1 MRSGGALGMA
11 LRRSVARRGRASA
24 PLDPEAE
31 ERSIYVVEGEVNIA
45 ARHSMGAAP
54 HLSSGRPD
62 YRAGNAPRASD
73 ISWRRCIGG
82 PTLHLV
88 EFCLLAQERIAKE
101 DWKTGQFA
109 PVPGETEIP
118 LILATAGNTR

>member
-31 ERSIYVVEGEVNIA
+31 EWSIYVVEGEVNIA

-54 HLSSGRPD
+54 HLSSGAGQ
-62 YRAGNAPRASD
+62 RAACERYFLALRH
-73 ISWRRCIGG
+73 WR

-88 EFCLLAQERIAKE
+88 EFCLLAQERIEQAKE
-101 DWKTGQFA
+101 DWKTGKFA
-109 PVPGETEIP
+109 PVPGETEF
-118 LILATAGNTR
+118 L

>member
-1 MRSGGALGMA
+1 MW
-11 LRRSVARRGRASA
+11 LRA
-24 PLDPEAE
+24 
-31 ERSIYVVEGEVNIA
+31 RSISR

-73 ISWRRCIGG
+73 ISWRRGIGG

-88 EFCLLAQERIAKE
+88 EFCFLAQERIEQAKE
-101 DWKTGQFA
+101 DWKTGKFA
-109 PVPGETEIP
+109 PVPGETEFIP
-118 LILATAGNTR
+118 RPQTEPRAPRCLIDALKDADTKLRYL

>member
-31 ERSIYVVEGEVNIA
+31 EWSIYVVEGEVNIA
-45 ARHSMGAAP
+45 ARHSIGAAP
-54 HLSSGRPD
+54 HLSSGGQ
-62 YRAGNAPRASD
+62 RAACERYFLALRH
-73 ISWRRCIGG
+73 WR

-88 EFCLLAQERIAKE
+88 EFCLLAQERIEQAKE
-101 DWKTGQFA
+101 DWKTGKFA
-109 PVPGETEIP
+109 PVPGETEF
-118 LILATAGNTR
+118 L